1 MGEFKPI
8 KTKKIYEE
16 IVEQLR
22 ELISTGTF
30 NPGDKLPSE
39 RDMAQML
46 GVSRASVREAVVALQ
61 AMGVLDVKPGEGTF
75 VSASMNSE
83 MIEPLAL
90 VLSVERNPLAQLME
104 VRRILEAE
112 AAALAAQRATEQD
125 RLKMVEVLND
135 MKATAERHEQG
146 VEFDLFFHF
155 SIAYATKNT
164 LLLIII
170 KTLDNMMHQTFLVDR
185 TEMYSNPKTAERIL
199 NEHQVILDAILAGD
213 PAAAREGM
221 LQHLKHVE
229 SGLSGG

>member
-125 RLKMVEVLND
+125 RSRWL
-135 MKATAERHEQG
+135 R
-146 VEFDLFFHF
+146 F
-155 SIAYATKNT
+155 
-164 LLLIII
+164 
-170 KTLDNMMHQTFLVDR
+170 
-185 TEMYSNPKTAERIL
+185 
-199 NEHQVILDAILAGD
+199 
-213 PAAAREGM
+213 
-221 LQHLKHVE
+221 
-229 SGLSGG
+229 

>member
-1 MGEFKPI
+1 MGDFRPI

-16 IVEQLR
+16 IVDQLQ

-61 AMGVLDVKPGEGTF
+61 AMRILDVRPGEGTF

-83 MIEPLAL
+83 FIEPLAL
-90 VLSVERNPLAQLME
+90 VLSMERNPLFQLME

-112 AAALAAQRATEQD
+112 AAALAAQRATEED
-125 RLKMVEVLND
+125 RLKMVGVLNA

-146 VEFDLFFHF
+146 VEFDLYFHF
-155 SIAYATKNT
+155 AIAEATKNPF
-164 LLLIII
+164 LRRII
-170 KTLDNMMHQTFLVDR
+170 KTLDNMMHQTFLVNR
-185 TEMYSNPKTAERIL
+185 QEMYANPKTAERIL
-199 NEHQVILDAILAGD
+199 REHQVILDAILAED
-213 PAAAREGM
+213 PVAARKGM
-221 LQHLKHVE
+221 LKHLDHVE
-229 SGLSGG
+229 LGLTND